1 MALQQ
6 KQLDEWCSRD
16 VSSPPV
22 EMTSEGVRSHGYD
35 HDHGGPME
43 DRPVEVRTSF
53 SGISYLLSILL

>member
-22 EMTSEGVRSHGYD
+22 EMTSEGIRSRGF
-35 HDHGGPME
+35 DHGGPME